1 MKARVT
7 LRQALDDPSL
17 LGASLAGPSWHPWRS
32 LLLAAM
38 GEELRPDELTIF
50 QKFTGRTAPP
60 PQRIDEFW
68 CAIGRRGGKSRAMR
82 HTPFETTA
90 S

>member
-1 MKARVT
+1 MKPRVT

-17 LGASLAGPSWHPWRS
+17 LGASLAGPSWQAWRS

-38 GEELRPDELTIF
+38 GEELKPDELTIF

-60 PQRIDEFW
+60 PQRIEELW
-68 CAIGRRGGKSRAMR
+68 YLCCL
-82 HTPFETTA
+82 
-90 S
+90 